1 MNKGITGDKMLSHL
15 DRVVG
20 AHRPI
25 TADIFL
31 TNYCNNRCPYCT
43 YRRWE
48 LGKDAYAM
56 SLKEFKEYADTLLRL
71 GVKGFIL
78 TGGGEPT
85 IAPDFLKIA
94 RWLERKELHYG
105 VNSNFNAL
113 KFIRPDY
120 LKVSLDGWDEES
132 YERARGVRMY
142 QQTRRNIE
150 AYAAWKKTKS
160 PRTSLGIQM
169 VATSVEAVR
178 RFYEANRD
186 LDVDYIVFRPKE
198 STGGKDYST
207 PEAMAEATEIIQAV
221 RDLQEGDERVTL
233 NFKWGLL
240 GRTFVRCAASWAQIA
255 VNERGEVM
263 YCCHK
268 PYEIVGHVLDWNIL
282 EKKESFRTNMAACDV
297 PCRMTAPNIFVD
309 QVTSQMEA
317 PRQNSCFI

>member
-15 DRVVG
+15 DRVAG
-20 AHRPI
+20 ERLPI

-56 SLKEFKEYADTLLRL
+56 SLGEFQKYAVRLLRL

-85 IAPDFLKIA
+85 VAPDFPLIA
-94 RWLERKELHYG
+94 KWLESGGVRYG
-105 VNSNFNAL
+105 VNSNFNTL
-113 KFIRPDY
+113 HLIKPDY

-132 YERARGVRMY
+132 YERSRGVRAY
-142 QQTRRNIE
+142 QQTRKNIQ
-150 AYAAWKKTKS
+150 AYAAWRKKNS
-160 PRTSLGIQM
+160 PITSLGIQM

-207 PEAMAEATEIIQAV
+207 PEALAEALEIIQAV
-221 RDLQEGDERVTL
+221 RFLQEGDERVTL
-233 NFKWGLL
+233 NFKWELL
-240 GRTFVRCAASWAQIA
+240 GRTFERCTASWAQIA

-268 PYEIVGHVLDWNIL
+268 PYEVVGHILDHDIL

-297 PCRMTAPNIFVD
+297 PCRMTAPNIFMD
-309 QVTSQMEA
+309 QVEA
-317 PRQNSCFI
+317 RRPNSCFI